1 MPTEDAPQACL
12 NGASSV
18 GIHWT
23 NVQHRGCAPHRRDGC
38 SSVDERESIEDAPQ
52 ACLNGASSVGI
63 HWTNVQHR
71 GCAKHRRDGCSSVD
85 RRKDERPTSRLCEA
99 RTRWLFERK
108 QKEGRTSNIEAV
120 LRTDERKTSRWREE
134 EVLPLFPDFPER
146 ERERS
151 CGSS

>member
-12 NGASSV
+12 
-18 GIHWT
+18 
-23 NVQHRGCAPHRRDGC
+23 R
-38 SSVDERESIEDAPQ
+38 
-52 ACLNGASSVGI
+52 GASSVGI

-99 RTRWLFERK
+99 QTRWLFERK
-108 QKEGRTSNIEAV
+108 RKGKHRRCSAGLPEGSI
-120 LRTDERKTSRWREE
+120 LRRHSLDERPTSRLCVAQARWLFERRHSLDERPTSRLCGDKKETSRWREE

-146 ERERS
+146 EREQS